1 MALYA
6 GNLRYHGRMLNRACN
21 CLLGGVSLR
30 GRGWRSLMAPVCL
43 ALVLGSTGLA
53 SRPALAGAPIE
64 IMVEDAAA
72 PMSNPDGS
80 GYANEVV
87 LAAFAAVDT
96 PVKLTV
102 VPYARCKKYVMSGA
116 VAACLSMSDAPELA
130 GKVRLSGLPLFYAY
144 PRFYYHASRPVAAKS
159 LAELTPGL
167 RVGIVNGYEYPAE
180 LLRLSQRGIHL
191 LEARSEE
198 TNLKKLAVGHID
210 LVVSMMDEFK
220 NDDTLIARAGVQQVV
235 FAFTTTPQ
243 GSYIGFSSLHPQ
255 GEQARQLFNRGF
267 AAIVLNGTRAAIERK
282 WKSAKPLS

>member
-1 MALYA
+1 MFQT
-6 GNLRYHGRMLNRACN
+6 
-21 CLLGGVSLR
+21 GVSLC
-30 GRGWRSLMAPVCL
+30 GRGMATLMPVL
-43 ALVLGSTGLA
+43 ALGLA
-53 SRPALAGAPIE
+53 SLASLPALAGSPIE

-87 LAAFAAVDT
+87 LAAFAAVDA

-102 VPYARCKKYVMSGA
+102 VPYARCKKYVLSGA
-116 VAACLSMSDAPELA
+116 VAACLSMADAPELA

-159 LAELTPGL
+159 LAELKPGL

-180 LLRLSQRGIHL
+180 VRQLTQRGIHL

-210 LVVSMMDEFK
+210 LVVSMMDDFK
-220 NDDTLIARAGVQQVV
+220 DDDTLIARAGVQQVV
-235 FAFTTTPQ
+235 FGFASAPQ

-267 AAIVLNGTRAAIERK
+267 AAIVLNGTRAALERK
-282 WKSAKPLS
+282 WKNPKPLS